1 MKIKTNLRAGK
12 KSIMNAVFS
21 SAPVNR
27 CAGV

>member
-1 MKIKTNLRAGK
+1 MKIKTNLRAG

-27 CAGV
+27 CAGL